1 MARGVL
7 VAALVCVALAGVTGR
22 AQQDSPDK
30 FAVRREIGLGVR
42 AFRMGRYEEA
52 AQHFEKAIQMDPQSI
67 NPRLYLATSYA
78 SMYRAGATDA
88 ANLEWIH
95 KAETEYLKVL
105 ELNPDDDTALRSLAG
120 LAYERAEGIRD
131 AAEKREQLKRA
142 AGWYEQA
149 GESLPKDKGAFY
161 MVGVIAWE
169 QCEPAVRKARAAA
182 GMGPATQGLIPDA
195 AARAKLRADCGETLE
210 DGVAKLKHAVELD
223 PGYGE
228 AMNYLSLIE
237 RQEASFAATE
247 AEAAGHVKAAE
258 EWDQKAAQAR
268 KHPATPSVDQ

>member
-1 MARGVL
+1 MVRGVW
-7 VAALVCVALAGVTGR
+7 VAVLAGLVLAGAAGR

-30 FAVRREIGLGVR
+30 FPVRREIGLGVR

-52 AQHFEKAIQMDPQSI
+52 AQHFEKAIQMDPESI

-78 SMYRAGATDA
+78 SMYRPGATDA
-88 ANLEWIH
+88 ANLEWIQ
-95 KAETEYLKVL
+95 KAEGEYLKVL

-131 AAEKREQLKRA
+131 PAEKREQLKRA

-169 QCEPAVRKARAAA
+169 ECEPAIRTARLAA
-182 GMGPATQGLIPDA
+182 GRGPATQGMIPDA
-195 AARAKLRADCGETLE
+195 GARTKLRAECGETLE
-210 DGVAKLKHAVELD
+210 DGVRKLEHAVELD
-223 PGYGE
+223 PGYAE

-258 EWDQKAAQAR
+258 EWERKAAQAR
-268 KHPATPSVDQ
+268 KHPAAPSAEP

>member
-1 MARGVL
+1 MVRGVL
-7 VAALVCVALAGVTGR
+7 VATLECVMLAGVAGW
-22 AQQDSPDK
+22 AQDSPDN
-30 FAVRREIGLGVR
+30 FAVRHEIGLGVR

-78 SMYRAGATDA
+78 SMYRPGATDA

-105 ELNPDDDTALRSLAG
+105 ELNPEEENALRSLAG

-131 AAEKREQLKRA
+131 PAEKREQLKRA

-149 GESLPKDKGAFY
+149 GEALPKDKGAFY

-169 QCEPAVRKARAAA
+169 QCEPAIRAARTAA
-182 GMGPATQGLIPDA
+182 GMGPATQGMIPDA
-195 AARAKLRADCGETLE
+195 GARTKLRAECGDTLE

-223 PGYGE
+223 PSYAE

-258 EWDQKAAQAR
+258 EWDGKAAQAR
-268 KHPATPSVDQ
+268 KHPATPSGDR